1 MSYHIE
7 FVKQAAK
14 QFKALPTQEQKR
26 IQPKIDTL
34 ATEPRPEG
42 VVKLK
47 GEENLYRIRVGDYR
61 VIYNV
66 QDDRLLVLVVKVG
79 HRGDVYR

>member
-1 MSYHIE
+1 M
-7 FVKQAAK
+7 
-14 QFKALPTQEQKR
+14 PPQEQKR
-26 IQPKIDTL
+26 IQPKIDAL

-79 HRGDVYR
+79 HRGNVYR

>member
-1 MSYHIE
+1 M
-7 FVKQAAK
+7 
-14 QFKALPTQEQKR
+14 
-26 IQPKIDTL
+26 QPKIDAL